1 MLTRLEESFKDA
13 LRVRHDDERGSLVV
27 ALTVIMVVVLLSSL
41 MFAKV
46 IGNQEIILSRQNV
59 YSGVTGA
66 DAALSD
72 ALFRLDQ
79 GNADVGNTG
88 IFCYNPA
95 DGNCTVTVNSTTN
108 PQLVGVRYVAR
119 TVPAGTDP
127 SVATEWVVQAVG
139 NASSGFH
146 GAVQETLTR
155 ASKYPFALFGKDGL
169 TFTGNSTGGNFGTFC
184 PASAPVSAACS
195 IPNTYSACSN
205 TVSSPPC
212 LLIGSNGSIN
222 CYGSSPLGVSGII
235 YATGNGGGSDSCG
248 TASSQNQVYQ
258 VPDPQAPA
266 SALPCPNNGLLGSGQ
281 VPPYPTID
289 PGTYL
294 CTSPVS
300 ISGQVMD
307 SSTTNPVKL
316 YIMTGSSYA
325 NFLSI
330 AGSSQINTT
339 IPFGSLN
346 NPSPGP
352 PAGSTMPDPNL
363 FQVYSNSNGNLTS
376 NGVSTGFIYAGI
388 LYAPDAYLT
397 NNGCKSSF
405 LGSVTINTYTCNGS
419 PNLTFWYDSQLKYD
433 FGDWQVSGYQQINPA
448 SVNFP

>member
-1 MLTRLEESFKDA
+1 MQSLKSA
-13 LRVRHDDERGSLVV
+13 LRVRRDDERGSLVV
-27 ALTVIMVVVLLSSL
+27 AITVIMVVVLLSSL

-79 GNADVGNTG
+79 GTSDVGTTG
-88 IFCYNPA
+88 VFCYNPA
-95 DGNCTVTVNSTTN
+95 DANCTVTVNSSTN

-127 SVATEWVVQAVG
+127 SVATEWIVQAVG

-146 GAVQETLTR
+146 GAVQETLER
-155 ASKYPFALFGKDGL
+155 SSKYPFALFGKDGL
-169 TFTGNSTGGNFGTFC
+169 KFTGSSTGGNFGTFV
-184 PASAPVSAACS
+184 PGAPGTGSY
-195 IPNTYSACSN
+195 TGCSN
-205 TVSSPPC
+205 TASSPPC
-212 LLIGSNGSIN
+212 LLLGSDGSITCN
-222 CYGSSPLGVSGII
+222 GPSPLGVSGII
-235 YATGNGGGSDSCG
+235 YATANGGGSDSCG

-266 SALPCPNNGLLGSGQ
+266 GALPCPNNGLLGSGQ
-281 VPPYPTID
+281 VPPYPTVD
-289 PGTYL
+289 PGTYV

-325 NFLSI
+325 NFLTV
-330 AGSSQINTT
+330 AANSQINTT

-346 NPSPGP
+346 NPSSGP
-352 PAGSTMPDPNL
+352 PSGSTMPDPTL
-363 FQVYSNSNGNLTS
+363 FQVFSNSNGNLTS
-376 NGVSTGFIYAGI
+376 NGVSNGFIFAGI

-419 PNLTFWYDSQLKYD
+419 PNLTFWYDSLLNYD
-433 FGDWQVSGYQQINPA
+433 FGNWQVSGYQQINPA